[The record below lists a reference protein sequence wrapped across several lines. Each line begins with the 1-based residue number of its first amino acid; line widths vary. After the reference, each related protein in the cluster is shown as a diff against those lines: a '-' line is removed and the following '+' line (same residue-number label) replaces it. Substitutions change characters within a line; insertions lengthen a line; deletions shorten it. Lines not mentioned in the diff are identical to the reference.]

1 MKTIEL
7 SLSPAYCSNWTAA
20 MALREF
26 IANAMDSG
34 DSHWTITQA
43 NSTIVITNKGT
54 LPLSSLLMGSSAK
67 PSSDAI
73 GQFGEGFKV
82 GIAVLISKGATIRI
96 QNNNTNWDFSVVHSD
111 TFEAAVLQ
119 VQMYDLPY
127 PSDNITVIIHCPPEL
142 YQELYY
148 ATQSLMPPLVPIM
161 RLGDVGILETKGIF
175 VSGLQVCEP
184 NFFFGY
190 NFHPRAIALN
200 RDRTHFDTDA
210 ASKIICQS
218 IEDNASHMQLQVL
231 ANPIYNILE
240 EGAYDDFRYLTW
252 YPDDFPRIRGALM
265 EIIATKSEG
274 KTLTDHRT
282 AQLGRSGYYLSYG
295 LSAIARG
302 GAYGSQNAHLFAE
315 INQEP
320 WLNDLE
326 AILAK
331 HRNSLRRDTR
341 QDLEKLLSKYRK
353 TR

>member
-7 SLSPAYCSNWTAA
+7 SISPAYCSNWTAA

-34 DSHWTITQA
+34 DPDWTITQA
-43 NSTIVITNKGT
+43 NQYIVITNKGN
-54 LPLSSLLMGSSAK
+54 LPLNSLLMGSSVK
-67 PSSDAI
+67 PTDSAI

-82 GIAVLISKGATIRI
+82 AITVLLSKGATIRI
-96 QNNNTNWDFSVVHSD
+96 QNGGSNWDFTIAHSD
-111 TFEAAVLQ
+111 TFDAEVLQ
-119 VQMYDLPY
+119 VQMYDLPH
-127 PSDNITVIIHCPPEL
+127 PSDSVSVILFCPPEL

-148 ATQSLMPPLVPIM
+148 ASQVLMPELVKVIS
-161 RLGDVGILETKGIF
+161 LGDVDLLETKGIY

-190 NFHPRAIALN
+190 NFHPRAISLN
-200 RDRTHFDTDA
+200 RDRTHFDTDQ
-210 ASKIICQS
+210 ASRVICEC
-218 IEDNASHMQLQVL
+218 IENNASHMQLSELSV
-231 ANPIYNILE
+231 PIYNILE
-240 EGAYDDFRYLTW
+240 EGAFDDFRYLTW
-252 YPDDFPRIRGALM
+252 YPNDFPRIRSALM
-265 EIIATKSEG
+265 EIIAAKSDG

-282 AQLGRSGYYLSYG
+282 AQLGRSGYHLSYG

-315 INQEP
+315 VKQED
-320 WLNDLE
+320 WFKELE

-341 QDLEKLLSKYRK
+341 VDFEAFLTKHRK